1 MIIIIKQYKVS
12 VDNLK
17 ERVFFLKIKKKKIY
31 PGGKLVVGYI
41 YIYIYASIL
50 IDGWLIYV
58 SIYLMQVLK
67 ILSNLRTKNFFERN

>member
-12 VDNLK
+12 VYNLK
-17 ERVFFLKIKKKKIY
+17 ERVFFLKIKKKKNY
-31 PGGKLVVGYI
+31 PGGKLGVG

>member
-17 ERVFFLKIKKKKIY
+17 ERVFFLKIKKIY

-50 IDGWLIYV
+50 IDG
-58 SIYLMQVLK
+58 
-67 ILSNLRTKNFFERN
+67 